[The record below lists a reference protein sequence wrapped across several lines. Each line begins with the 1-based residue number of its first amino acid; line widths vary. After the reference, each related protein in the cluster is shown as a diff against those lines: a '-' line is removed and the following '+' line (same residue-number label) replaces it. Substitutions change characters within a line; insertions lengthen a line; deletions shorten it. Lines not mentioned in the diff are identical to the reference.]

1 MTFKGHPG
9 WVPNQHGA
17 WAMVISPLIVGI
29 IAGGPRWIHL
39 PLTAFWLLGY
49 FAFFAV
55 SLWLKARRRAK
66 WFPPVRAYAL
76 AATAMGL
83 VVLAM
88 DPTLIQWA
96 PAFVLPLGIGLW
108 AASRRRDRDLVVGV
122 TTIIG
127 ASAMT
132 LVAYDAGH
140 HGVDQR
146 AWQLAGVQ
154 LLYFTGTVFYVK
166 SAIRERDNLAFLWTS
181 VAFHAGAC
189 AITWVLNVWLGLVFA
204 VLLARSAV
212 LPPLR
217 LTPKTLGILEILATL
232 AVALVSL
239 VVL

>member
-1 MTFKGHPG
+1 MDP
-9 WVPNQHGA
+9 P
-17 WAMVISPLIVGI
+17 S
-29 IAGGPRWIHL
+29 
-39 PLTAFWLLGY
+39 LTAFWLLGY
-49 FAFFAV
+49 FAFLRGLLVAESAAPSQVV
-55 SLWLKARRRAK
+55 STCPR
-66 WFPPVRAYAL
+66 YAL
-76 AATAMGL
+76 AAIATGL

-108 AASRRRDRDLVVGV
+108 AASQRRDRDLVVGV

-166 SAIRERDNLAFLWTS
+166 SAIRERDNRGFC
-181 VAFHAGAC
+181 G
-189 AITWVLNVWLGLVFA
+189 
-204 VLLARSAV
+204 
-212 LPPLR
+212 P
-217 LTPKTLGILEILATL
+217 
-232 AVALVSL
+232 VSPSMQEP
-239 VVL
+239 VQSPGY